1 MRLIRLLQAS
11 ACAATFAIS
20 IPQAVFSDDLERP
33 DTAGIALA
41 CSGCHGSS
49 GRGMGSI
56 PAIIGIPE
64 SEFIRTMEEFQSGHR
79 SATVMDRIARGYQ
92 HQDFVALARFF
103 KSR

>member
-1 MRLIRLLQAS
+1 
-11 ACAATFAIS
+11 
-20 IPQAVFSDDLERP
+20 
-33 DTAGIALA
+33 
-41 CSGCHGSS
+41 
-49 GRGMGSI
+49 MGSI